1 MPAAL
6 YNLTDIEQGA
16 NWSLYLAFQESSG
29 NATDLTGCELKMWI
43 AANYTASPVANL
55 TTSTGGIVIT
65 DAANGTATISLAA
78 NETANITAGN
88 YRYDLKLIAPDGVTD
103 RELQGGV
110 YVSAQVTK

>member
-16 NWSLYLAFQESSG
+16 NWSLYLSFEESDG
-29 NATDLTGCELKMWI
+29 TATNLTGCTLKMWI
-43 AANYTASPVANL
+43 AANYTATPVANL
-55 TTSTGGIVIT
+55 STATGGITIT
-65 DAANGTATISLAA
+65 NAANGTATISLAA

-88 YRYDLKLIAPDGVTD
+88 YLYDLKLIAPDGVTD

>member
-16 NWSLYLAFQESSG
+16 NWSLYLSFEESDG
-29 NATDLTGCELKMWI
+29 TATNLTGCTLKMWI
-43 AANYTASPVANL
+43 AANYSAAPVANL
-55 TTSTGGIVIT
+55 STSSGGITIT
-65 DAANGTATISLAA
+65 NAANGTATISLTAA
-78 NETANITAGN
+78 QTSNLTAGN
-88 YRYDLKLIAPDGVTD
+88 YLYDLKLIAGDGITD